1 MNFTPEESNVKKS
14 YDTAAQEIQA
24 KNSDA
29 LDRESLSTCNGEEI
43 ATPSDHS
50 SSSLTDHDLHST
62 SSEPV
67 FRSHELPR
75 MRNRPRAKSAPN
87 IMEQRVALFL
97 RSVSDYINNSYGNNL
112 PVKTTITYY
121 FCFMV
126 KVDPYLNF
134 WLLRGN
140 LSSLDFQILV
150 DLWPDWPKVVF
161 LVIIQYNTTG
171 LTGSSEVQLHA
182 SAAQMQ

>member
-1 MNFTPEESNVKKS
+1 MSASPQFYSGEESNVKKS
-14 YDTAAQEIQA
+14 NDTAAQEIQA

-29 LDRESLSTCNGEEI
+29 LDRESLSTCNGDEI

-50 SSSLTDHDLHST
+50 SSSLSDHDLHST

-87 IMEQRVALFL
+87 ILEQKVALFL

-112 PVKTTITYY
+112 PNAASQHRRASHPNI
-121 FCFMV
+121 
-126 KVDPYLNF
+126 PLQQAISP
-134 WLLRGN
+134 LLQGETAVRIRRSG
-140 LSSLDFQILV
+140 V
-150 DLWPDWPKVVF
+150 
-161 LVIIQYNTTG
+161 
-171 LTGSSEVQLHA
+171 
-182 SAAQMQ
+182 AAQHSRTSMGSVPEEESNSGDEV